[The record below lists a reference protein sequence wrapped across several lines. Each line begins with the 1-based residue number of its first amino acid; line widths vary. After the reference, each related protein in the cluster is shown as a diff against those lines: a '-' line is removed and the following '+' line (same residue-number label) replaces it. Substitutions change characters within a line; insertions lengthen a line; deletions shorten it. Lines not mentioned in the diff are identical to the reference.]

1 MSQLPIQQSP
11 LDPAELGAILLR
23 TGISLLKAG
32 AGSSRVVLTVTRF
45 ARAYGHEVHVNV
57 GTRSV
62 SLSLHDDKGAQV
74 FSGARSMDAL
84 PGVNFRVIDGISRLG
99 WALTDNPVPLQE
111 AASMLEQVA
120 DMPHYSRWMVLGM
133 VGLAGAA
140 FCYTFGGDRLEM
152 ITAFVASIAGLFF
165 KQEAVRK
172 KFNPYLVTYG
182 SAVVAALAVA
192 LVWKTGVGDRF
203 EHALSTCILF
213 LIPGV
218 PLIHSVIDLMDGY
231 TANGIERGVN
241 ATMHAFAIAAGLATV
256 LYIFQLY
263 R

>member
-1 MSQLPIQQSP
+1 MSQLHIQQSP
-11 LDPAELGAILLR
+11 LNPAELGTLLLR
-23 TGISLLKAG
+23 VGISLLKSG

-45 ARAYGHEVHVNV
+45 ARAYGHEVHISLDS
-57 GTRSV
+57 RSI
-62 SLSLHDDKGAQV
+62 SLSLHDDQGAQV

-84 PGVNFRVIDGISRLG
+84 PGVNFKVIDGISRLG
-99 WALTDNPVPLQE
+99 WTLTENPAPLQE
-111 AASMLEQVA
+111 AASMLDQVA
-120 DMPHYSRWMVLGM
+120 DMPHYPRWMVLGM

-140 FCYTFGGDRLEM
+140 FCYTFGGDQVEM
-152 ITAFVASIAGLFF
+152 MAAFVATMAGLFF
-165 KQEAVRK
+165 KQETVRR
-172 KFNPYLVTYG
+172 KFNPYLVTFG
-182 SAVVAALAVA
+182 SAVVASLVVA
-192 LVWKTGVGDRF
+192 LIWRTGVGDRF

-218 PLIHSVIDLMDGY
+218 PLIHSVVDLMDGY

-256 LYIFQLY
+256 LYTFQLY